1 MRKFVLHVRKGWSC
15 MSLFE
20 KTISVLLV
28 IASFSHVIL
37 FFRMNNQYE
46 TYPLVTAMAAAAL
59 LVNLF
64 DKAILRDS
72 ELTAWAERNFYRS
85 MWLEILKYCEKKEHN
100 G

>member
-1 MRKFVLHVRKGWSC
+1 MRKFVCHVRKGWSC

-20 KTISVLLV
+20 KTISVLLG

-37 FFRMNNQYE
+37 FFCPNNQYE
-46 TYPLVTAMAAAAL
+46 IYPLVTAMAAAAL

-85 MWLEILKYCEKKEHN
+85 MWLEILKCCEKKENN